1 MGIRIKDRLVAA
13 WARFLPFYRRQLDR
27 YAPWAVAVLALL
39 LPLTHGLSWPVF
51 GAMLLVAAG
60 FAAGGLIAWR
70 HAPEAIRQGHRRE
83 VEAFFSGLDA
93 VEPEVISVWARQV
106 ESVRGDCEQA
116 IVELSGRFSGI
127 VDKLGVAVDASNQS
141 AQSADGTEGL
151 AGMFAR
157 SEASL
162 REVTGSL
169 RAAHG
174 RGNEMLSDVGNLAQF
189 VERLREM
196 SESVASIAHQT
207 NLLALNATIEAAHA
221 GEAGRGFA
229 VVANEVRKL
238 SAISGETGREMGR
251 QVTAIND
258 AIHAAIAAA
267 DSFARQDAASVG
279 VAETAIDRVLDDFR
293 RATGNLSNAAERLRS
308 TGVDIR
314 GEVAEALVLL
324 QFQDRVSQILSHV
337 RDNIRAFPAC
347 LARSEQAWREQ
358 GRLTA
363 IDWSQLRDELEHSY
377 ATRQEHHNHESG
389 RHVDAGDDIT
399 FF

>member
-1 MGIRIKDRLVAA
+1 MGNRIKDKLVAL
-13 WARFLPFYRRQLDR
+13 WARLLPFYRRRLDR
-27 YAPWAVAVLALL
+27 YAPWTVAALALL
-39 LPLTHGLSWPVF
+39 LPLTSGFSWATV
-51 GAMLLVAAG
+51 GAMLLVAVG
-60 FAAGGLIAWR
+60 FCAGGVIAWR
-70 HAPEAIRQGHRRE
+70 SAPAAIRRGHRRE
-83 VEAFFSGLDA
+83 VETFFSGLDA
-93 VEPEVISVWARQV
+93 VERDITSIWARQV

-127 VDKLGVAVDASNQS
+127 VDKLGEAVDASNQS
-141 AQSADGTEGL
+141 AQSADGAEGL

-174 RGNEMLSDVGNLAQF
+174 RGNEMLGGVGNLAQF

-238 SAISGETGREMGR
+238 SAISGETGREMGK

-267 DSFARQDAASVG
+267 DSFAQQDAASVG
-279 VAETAIDRVLDDFR
+279 VAEAAIDRVLVDFR
-293 RATGNLSNAAERLRS
+293 RATDNLSGAADRLRR

-324 QFQDRVSQILSHV
+324 QFQDRAGQILSHV

-358 GRLTA
+358 GRLAA
-363 IDWSQLRDELEHSY
+363 IDWSQLRSELEHSY
-377 ATRQEHHNHESG
+377 ATRQEHHNHEAG

>member
-1 MGIRIKDRLVAA
+1 MGNRIKDKLLAL
-13 WARFLPFYRRQLDR
+13 WARFLPFYRRRLDR
-27 YAPWAVAVLALL
+27 YAPWAVAALALL
-39 LPLTHGLSWPVF
+39 LPLTRGFSWAVL
-51 GAMLLVAAG
+51 GAMLLVAVG
-60 FAAGGLIAWR
+60 FAAGVVVAWR
-70 HAPEAIRQGHRRE
+70 RAPEAIRQGHHRE

-93 VEPEVISVWARQV
+93 VEREITSTWARQV

-127 VDKLGVAVDASNQS
+127 VDKLGEAVDASNQS
-141 AQSADGTEGL
+141 AQSADGAEGL

-174 RGNEMLSDVGNLAQF
+174 RGKEMLGDVGNLAQF
-189 VERLREM
+189 VERLSEM
-196 SESVASIAHQT
+196 AESVANIAHQT

-238 SAISGETGREMGR
+238 SAISGETGREMGA

-279 VAETAIDRVLDDFR
+279 MAETAIDRVLDDFR
-293 RATGNLSNAAERLRS
+293 GATGNLSGAADRLRR

-314 GEVAEALVLL
+314 GEVSEALVLL
-324 QFQDRVSQILSHV
+324 QFQDRVGQILSHV

-358 GRLTA
+358 GRLAA
-363 IDWSQLRDELEHSY
+363 IDWSQLRADLEHSY
-377 ATRQEHHNHESG
+377 ATRQEHRNHEAG
-389 RHVDAGDDIT
+389 KLVDAGDDIT